1 MQIVQLVFA
10 AALVGVA
17 SAKDPSAAGRPARKR
32 SNAKLPSKVVKA
44 DEAYD
49 PFLGLSDR
57 KLENKKLAQ
66 RELQMSMPDEDKS
79 MPSMPGESYCTWGPN
94 YTCYETGW
102 PSCCSDD
109 AVECPEER
117 PECEI
122 TLPPT
127 PNPTPGPTA
136 TTRSPPSGAASLGV
150 ATAVCA
156 VAGSAVLASL

>member
-32 SNAKLPSKVVKA
+32 SNAKHPSKVVVKA

-49 PFLGLSDR
+49 PFLGLGDR
-57 KLENKKLAQ
+57 KLEKKARAQ
-66 RELQMSMPDEDKS
+66 RKLEMSMSMPMLGK
-79 MPSMPGESYCTWGPN
+79 SYCTWGPN

-136 TTRSPPSGAASLGV
+136 TTRSPPSGASSLGV